1 MLSSRGLENLN
12 TMSSDRNLMNNN
24 NSIDIRTRASDPTNR
39 HNTQTVNDNTAFSSE
54 EQEHLARLK
63 AQKEEIQYLREQITF
78 ASVRERQLLNEKYT
92 LEKKFSELRLALDEK
107 QNEAIESA
115 ANELARRKGVL
126 DENLNLA
133 HELKVTEDERYI
145 FMSSLV
151 GLLAEYGIL
160 PHITNAAALSD
171 SIKHLHDQMQEKIRA
186 SQDHQRFSPSPY
198 NNSTG
203 GRHLESNYDVSKYT
217 PVNGQTNQLPEND
230 NHGKIALRTYSYS
243 AKTEHVYGDNN
254 RVNNIFQDGAD
265 NNYFQSPSANDG
277 DDSYALEGNSYV
289 ACFLPITDAN
299 MLYLKIE
306 DGPGIEGFQIIGDA
320 KPGGKLLGCG
330 FPVRG
335 TSLCMFQWVRHRQDG
350 TREYIEGATNPEYVV
365 TADDVDKLIAV
376 ECIPMDDQGR
386 QGEIVRLFANEQN
399 KITCDPEMQQEIDK
413 YMSAGQA
420 LFSVFLLMDSPE
432 KWEQTTFSLR
442 RSNYQVK
449 INQTQ
454 DIFIDE
460 KYDSVLSIKI
470 PSGLTPQFVLT
481 RLNGSSHPFTFHD
494 VRMRDTFV
502 LTMRMFQSKALDERR
517 KTKA

>member
-1 MLSSRGLENLN
+1 MWSSRGLENTN
-12 TMSSDRNLMNNN
+12 AMSSDRNLMNNN
-24 NSIDIRTRASDPTNR
+24 SIGIRTRASDATSG
-39 HNTQTVNDNTAFSSE
+39 HNPQTVDDNATYSLE
-54 EQEHLARLK
+54 EEEHLARAK
-63 AQKEEIQYLREQITF
+63 TQKEEIQHLRQQVTF

-160 PHITNAAALSD
+160 PRVTNAAALSD
-171 SIKHLHDQMQEKIRA
+171 SIK
-186 SQDHQRFSPSPY
+186 DHQQFSPSPY

-217 PVNGQTNQLPEND
+217 PLNGQMNQPPEND
-230 NHGKIALRTYSYS
+230 NRRKFESRPVSQN
-243 AKTEHVYGDNN
+243 TEHVYDNN
-254 RVNNIFQDGAD
+254 RGSNRFQDGAD
-265 NNYFQSPSANDG
+265 NNYIQPPSVNDG
-277 DDSYALEGNSYV
+277 DDSYAL
-289 ACFLPITDAN
+289 
-299 MLYLKIE
+299 E

-335 TSLCMFQWVRHRQDG
+335 TSLCMFQWVRHLQDG
-350 TREYIEGATNPEYVV
+350 TREYIEGATNPDYVL

-376 ECIPMDDQGR
+376 ECIPMDERGR

-399 KITCDPEMQQEIDK
+399 KITCDPEMRQEIDS

-420 LFSVFLLMDSPE
+420 SFSVFMLIDSSE
-432 KWEQTTFSLR
+432 NWEQTTFFLR
-442 RSNYQVK
+442 RSNYQIK
-449 INQTQ
+449 LNRTQ

-460 KYDSVLSIKI
+460 KYSSVLSIKI
-470 PSGLTPQFVLT
+470 PAGLTSQVVLT
-481 RLNGSSHPFTFHD
+481 RLNGSWHPFAFQD
-494 VRMRDTFV
+494 VRTRDTFV
-502 LTMRMFQSKALDERR
+502 LTMRMLQNKAVDERR

>member
-1 MLSSRGLENLN
+1 MWSSRGFENPDA
-12 TMSSDRNLMNNN
+12 MSSDRNLMNNS
-24 NSIDIRTRASDPTNR
+24 SIGNRTRTSDPTSGLNP
-39 HNTQTVNDNTAFSSE
+39 QTVNDNTAYSSE

-63 AQKEEIQYLREQITF
+63 AQKEEIQYLRQQITL

-126 DENLNLA
+126 DENLSLA

-160 PHITNAAALSD
+160 PRVTNAAALSD
-171 SIKHLHDQMQEKIRA
+171 SIKHLHDEMQQKIRA
-186 SQDHQRFSPSPY
+186 SQDQQRFSPSPY

-203 GRHLESNYDVSKYT
+203 GRQLESNYDVSKYT
-217 PVNGQTNQLPEND
+217 TPLNGQMNQSQEND
-230 NHGKIALRTYSYS
+230 NRHKFESRPVSQNM
-243 AKTEHVYGDNN
+243 EHVYDNN
-254 RVNNIFQDGAD
+254 RVNNRFQDGAD
-265 NNYFQSPSANDG
+265 NNYFQPPSVNYE
-277 DDSYALEGNSYV
+277 DDSFA
-289 ACFLPITDAN
+289 A
-299 MLYLKIE
+299 E

-335 TSLCMFQWVRHRQDG
+335 TSLCMFQWVRHLQDG

-399 KITCDPEMQQEIDK
+399 KITCDPEMQEEIDK
-413 YMSAGQA
+413 YMAAGQA
-420 LFSVFLLMDSPE
+420 SFSVSLLMDSPE
-432 KWEQTTFSLR
+432 TWELTTFTLR
-442 RSNYQVK
+442 RSNYQIK
-449 INQTQ
+449 INRTQ
-454 DIFIDE
+454 NIFIDE
-460 KYDSVLSIKI
+460 KYSSVLSIKI
-470 PSGLTPQFVLT
+470 PSGLTSQFVLT

-502 LTMRMFQSKALDERR
+502 LTMRMFQSKAVDERR

>member
-1 MLSSRGLENLN
+1 MWSSRGLEKLN
-12 TMSSDRNLMNNN
+12 AMSSDRNLMNNN
-24 NSIDIRTRASDPTNR
+24 NSIGIRTRPSDPTSG
-39 HNTQTVNDNTAFSSE
+39 HNPQTLNDNTTYSSE
-54 EQEHLARLK
+54 EQDHLERVK

-115 ANELARRKGVL
+115 ATELARRKGVL

-133 HELKVTEDERYI
+133 HDLKVAEDERYI

-160 PHITNAAALSD
+160 PRVTNAAALSD
-171 SIKHLHDQMQEKIRA
+171 SIKHLHDQMQQKIRA

-203 GRHLESNYDVSKYT
+203 GRHLESNYDVSKFT
-217 PVNGQTNQLPEND
+217 PLNGQSLEND
-230 NHGKIALRTYSYS
+230 SRHRFESRPVSQNA
-243 AKTEHVYGDNN
+243 EHVYDNN
-254 RVNNIFQDGAD
+254 RVNNRFQDGAD
-265 NNYFQSPSANDG
+265 NNYFQPPSVNDG
-277 DDSYALEGNSYV
+277 DDSYAV
-289 ACFLPITDAN
+289 
-299 MLYLKIE
+299 E

-335 TSLCMFQWVRHRQDG
+335 TSLCMFQWVRHLQDG

-386 QGEIVRLFANEQN
+386 QGEIVRLFANDQN
-399 KITCDPEMQQEIDK
+399 KITCDPEMQQEIDR

-420 LFSVFLLMDSPE
+420 SFSVMRLMDSSE
-432 KWEQTTFSLR
+432 NWEQTTFSLR
-442 RSNYQVK
+442 RSNYQIK
-449 INQTQ
+449 INGTQ
-454 DIFIDE
+454 DIVIDE
-460 KYDSVLSIKI
+460 KYSSVLSIKI
-470 PSGLTPQFVLT
+470 PSGLNTQFVLT
-481 RLNGSSHPFTFHD
+481 RLNGSSHPFAFQD

-517 KTKA
+517 KTKP

>member
-1 MLSSRGLENLN
+1 
-12 TMSSDRNLMNNN
+12 
-24 NSIDIRTRASDPTNR
+24 
-39 HNTQTVNDNTAFSSE
+39 
-54 EQEHLARLK
+54 
-63 AQKEEIQYLREQITF
+63 
-78 ASVRERQLLNEKYT
+78 
-92 LEKKFSELRLALDEK
+92 ALDEK

-126 DENLNLA
+126 DENLTLA
-133 HELKVTEDERYI
+133 HDLKVTEDERYI

-160 PHITNAAALSD
+160 PRVTNAAALSD
-171 SIKHLHDQMQEKIRA
+171 SIKERL
-186 SQDHQRFSPSPY
+186 SPSPY

-217 PVNGQTNQLPEND
+217 QLNGQMNQSQEND
-230 NHGKIALRTYSYS
+230 NRHKFEPRPVSQSI
-243 AKTEHVYGDNN
+243 EHVYDNN
-254 RVNNIFQDGAD
+254 RVNDRFQDGAD
-265 NNYFQSPSANDG
+265 NNYFQPPSVNDA
-277 DDSYALEGNSYV
+277 DDSFAL
-289 ACFLPITDAN
+289 
-299 MLYLKIE
+299 E

-335 TSLCMFQWVRHRQDG
+335 TSLCMFQWVRHLQDG
-350 TREYIEGATNPEYVV
+350 TREYIDGATNPEYVV

-399 KITCDPEMQQEIDK
+399 KITCDPEMQEEIDK

-420 LFSVFLLMDSPE
+420 SFNVSLLMDSSE
-432 KWEQTTFSLR
+432 TWELTTFTLR
-442 RSNYQVK
+442 RSNYQIK
-449 INQTQ
+449 INRTQ
-454 DIFIDE
+454 EIVIDE
-460 KYDSVLSIKI
+460 KYSSVLSIKI
-470 PSGLTPQFVLT
+470 PSGLTSQFVLT

>member
-1 MLSSRGLENLN
+1 MWSSRGLENLN
-12 TMSSDRNLMNNN
+12 AMSSDRNLMNNT
-24 NSIDIRTRASDPTNR
+24 NSIGIRTRAFDTTSG
-39 HNTQTVNDNTAFSSE
+39 HNPQTVNDNAAYSLE

-63 AQKEEIQYLREQITF
+63 AQKEEIQYLREQITI

-115 ANELARRKGVL
+115 ATELARRKGVL
-126 DENLNLA
+126 DENLSLA

-160 PHITNAAALSD
+160 PRVTNAAALSD
-171 SIKHLHDQMQEKIRA
+171 SIKHLHDQMQQKIRA
-186 SQDHQRFSPSPY
+186 SQDQRFSPSPY

-203 GRHLESNYDVSKYT
+203 VRHLDPNYDVSKYT
-217 PVNGQTNQLPEND
+217 PINGQMNQSPEND
-230 NHGKIALRTYSYS
+230 NRHNFESRPVSQN
-243 AKTEHVYGDNN
+243 TEHVYDNN
-254 RVNNIFQDGAD
+254 RVNARYQDGAD
-265 NNYFQSPSANDG
+265 NNYFQPPSVNDG
-277 DDSYALEGNSYV
+277 DDSYAV
-289 ACFLPITDAN
+289 
-299 MLYLKIE
+299 E

-335 TSLCMFQWVRHRQDG
+335 TSLCMFQWVRHLHDG

-399 KITCDPEMQQEIDK
+399 KISCDSEMKQEIDN

-420 LFSVFLLMDSPE
+420 SFSVLLLMDSPE
-432 KWEQTTFSLR
+432 NWEQTTFSLR
-442 RSNYQVK
+442 RSSYQIK
-449 INQTQ
+449 INRMQ
-454 DIFIDE
+454 DILINE
-460 KYDSVLSIKI
+460 KYSSVLSIKI
-470 PSGLTPQFVLT
+470 PPGLTPQFVLT
-481 RLNGSSHPFTFHD
+481 RLNGSSHPFTFQD

-517 KTKA
+517 KPKA

>member
-1 MLSSRGLENLN
+1 MWPSRGLEILN
-12 TMSSDRNLMNNN
+12 AMSSDRNLMNNN
-24 NSIDIRTRASDPTNR
+24 TIGFQTRASDSSSG
-39 HNTQTVNDNTAFSSE
+39 HNPQTGALSKENDNTEYSSE
-54 EQEHLARLK
+54 EQERVARVK
-63 AQKEEIQYLREQITF
+63 AQNEEIQYLREQITF
-78 ASVRERQLLNEKYT
+78 ASVKERQLLNEKYT

-126 DENLNLA
+126 DENLRLA
-133 HELKVTEDERYI
+133 HELKVTEDETYI

-160 PHITNAAALSD
+160 PRVTNAAALSD
-171 SIKHLHDQMQEKIRA
+171 SIKHLHDQMQQKIRA
-186 SQDHQRFSPSPY
+186 SQGQQRFSPSPY
-198 NNSTG
+198 NNPTG
-203 GRHLESNYDVSKYT
+203 GRHLEPNYDNSKYT
-217 PVNGQTNQLPEND
+217 PESDHRERNSLMLNGQMNQSLDND
-230 NHGKIALRTYSYS
+230 NRQNFASRPVSQNVD
-243 AKTEHVYGDNN
+243 HVYDYN
-254 RVNNIFQDGAD
+254 RVNNRFEDGAD
-265 NNYFQSPSANDG
+265 DNYFQPSPMNDG
-277 DDSYALEGNSYV
+277 VDSYAL
-289 ACFLPITDAN
+289 
-299 MLYLKIE
+299 E

-335 TSLCMFQWVRHRQDG
+335 TSLCMFQWVRHLQDG

-420 LFSVFLLMDSPE
+420 SFSVMLLMDSSE
-432 KWEQTTFSLR
+432 NWEPTTFTLR
-442 RSNYQVK
+442 RSNYQIK
-449 INQTQ
+449 INRTQ
-454 DIFIDE
+454 EIFIEE
-460 KYDSVLSIKI
+460 KYSSDLSIKI
-470 PSGLTPQFVLT
+470 PSGLTTQFVLT
-481 RLNGSSHPFTFHD
+481 RPNGSSHPFNTYHD
-494 VRMRDTFV
+494 VRMRDTLV